1 MSPRTMKAHAPR
13 AKRKPKMTRRQ
24 LLDESPD
31 AVERLRAQLEGAPQA
46 KLRADRVLDDIDERA
61 ATLKM
66 LRNVHDLTQVDIAHA
81 TGMSQ
86 AEISRIEQRS
96 DILLSTLRKV
106 VESTGGELQL
116 VVRYPAAIAVAL
128 VLAR

>member
-1 MSPRTMKAHAPR
+1 MSPRTTKAHGAR
-13 AKRKPKMTRRQ
+13 AKRKPKKTRRQ

-31 AVERLRAQLEGAPQA
+31 AVERLRAQLQVAPQT
-46 KLRADRVLDDIDERA
+46 KLRADRVLDDIAERA
-61 ATLKM
+61 GTLKM
-66 LRNVHDLTQVDIAHA
+66 LRKVHDLTQVDIALA

-106 VESTGGELQL
+106 VEATGGDLQL
-116 VVRYPAAIAVAL
+116 VVRYPDRGAIGL
-128 VLAR
+128 GR

>member
-1 MSPRTMKAHAPR
+1 MSPRTTKDHGAR
-13 AKRKPKMTRRQ
+13 AKRKPKKTRRQ

-31 AVERLRAQLEGAPQA
+31 TAERLRSQIDVTPQT
-46 KLRADRVLDDIDERA
+46 KLRAERVLDEIAERA

-66 LRNVHDLTQVDIAHA
+66 LRKVHDLTQLDVALA
-81 TGMSQ
+81 TAMSQ

-106 VESTGGELQL
+106 VEATGGELQL
-116 VVRYPAAIAVAL
+116 VVRLGEASAVTL
-128 VLAR
+128 VVDS

>member
-1 MSPRTMKAHAPR
+1 MSPRTTKAHGAR
-13 AKRKPKMTRRQ
+13 VKRKTKQTRRQ

-31 AVERLRAQLEGAPQA
+31 AVERLRAQLDVAPQT
-46 KLRADRVLDDIDERA
+46 KLRADRVLDDIAEHA

-66 LRNVHDLTQVDIAHA
+66 LRKVHDLTQVDIALA

-96 DILLSTLRKV
+96 DVLLSTLRKV
-106 VESTGGELQL
+106 VEATGGELQL
-116 VVRYPAAIAVAL
+116 VVRYPDVAPVSLAVDI
-128 VLAR
+128 